1 MTSKIIVLACILI
14 AALALTNVS
23 QAAGS
28 DRSAK
33 GNTTQTTATSA
44 GPVMVMN
51 ALIPGSR
58 ITVSATPNSRPIN
71 YTLSKDVQ
79 YVDAAGKKIDPS
91 QIRTGARVRLEST
104 AGAHSAVNRVV
115 LIQQG

>member
-1 MTSKIIVLACILI
+1 MLI
-14 AALALTNVS
+14 APLALTNVS
-23 QAAGS
+23 QAGS

-33 GNTTQTTATSA
+33 GNTAQTAA
-44 GPVMVMN
+44 PGAPVMVMN

-58 ITVSATPNSRPIN
+58 ITVSATPSSRPVN
-71 YTLSKDVQ
+71 YALSKDVQ

-91 QIRTGARVRLEST
+91 TIRTGARVRIEST
-104 AGAHSAVNRVV
+104 AGKHPAVNRIV